1 MITIGAAWKPAQA
14 KVEKM
19 EDILDWNSTQ
29 HTENGAIETH
39 SDTFAQKRTG
49 PHPHRFSLSEKLR
62 IVREA
67 SQPGVKFTHIERKY
81 DLGKN
86 VLAYWRKVYRDLAEA
101 QVLAELAT
109 APAATS
115 DELAALRVQVRH
127 LERLL
132 GQKTLEIDMLR
143 GQLERGK

>member
-1 MITIGAAWKPAQA
+1 
-14 KVEKM
+14 M
-19 EDILDWNSTQ
+19 EDTFDWISTQ
-29 HTENGAIETH
+29 RAESGANETH
-39 SDTFAQKRTG
+39 SDTLTSARKAR
-49 PHPHRFSLSEKLR
+49 PHRFTLSEKLH

-67 SQPGVKFTHIERKY
+67 SQPGVKFAHVERKY
-81 DLGKN
+81 GLGKN

-101 QVLAELAT
+101 QVRAELAT

>member
-1 MITIGAAWKPAQA
+1 
-14 KVEKM
+14 M

-29 HTENGAIETH
+29 RAESDAFETH
-39 SDTFAQKRTG
+39 SDTLTHARPG
-49 PHPHRFSLSEKLR
+49 ARPRRFTLSEKLS

-67 SQPGVKFTHIERKY
+67 SQPGVKFAHIERKY
-81 DLGKN
+81 HLGKN

-101 QVLAELAT
+101 QVRAELAT
-109 APAATS
+109 APTATS

-143 GQLERGK
+143 GQLERGA